1 MNRKHLKKINVYK
14 MYPYFFHNSSYDLRS
29 EGRNMNLIINM
40 IYELWVLVY
49 LTANGDKAVV
59 NDTGSRF
66 IYLRTCVILK
76 RK

>member
-1 MNRKHLKKINVYK
+1 
-14 MYPYFFHNSSYDLRS
+14 MYPYFFHNSSHDLRS